1 MDALVLSAVELA
13 LELAV
18 GWPLDLVMA
27 WALGPAAVLA
37 WGLGLAAALA
47 MDSEALDSE
56 ALALVALALAT
67 ESEELEADQPPL
79 SQL

>member
-1 MDALVLSAVELA
+1 M
-13 LELAV
+13 
-18 GWPLDLVMA
+18 GWPLDLVMV

-37 WGLGLAAALA
+37 WQLGLVAALA
-47 MDSEALDSE
+47 MDLE

-67 ESEELEADQPPL
+67 ESEELEAHQPLL